1 MCYAMSCKNSSSAF
15 MASLKFALALLGA
28 LLLGGCATPAS
39 RLPAATQAWAAPE
52 TFLLNGRIGVRHD
65 GQGFSGNLSW
75 RHHANEDEIQL
86 SSPLGQTVARIQR
99 NKESVTLDTPEGHYT
114 AQSPEELTEQVL
126 GWRLPLDGMQYWVLA
141 RPAPDG
147 VAESEHD
154 DGMRVTRLRQQ
165 EWNIEYQDYRMEGN
179 HVLPSRIVMRNNTL
193 ELKLIVDGWELP

>member
-1 MCYAMSCKNSSSAF
+1 
-15 MASLKFALALLGA
+15 MANLKFALVLLGT
-28 LLLGGCATPAS
+28 LLLGGCATPPS
-39 RLPAATQAWAAPE
+39 RLPAATQARAAPE
-52 TFLLNGRIGVRHD
+52 TFQLNGRIGVRHD

-99 NKESVTLDTPEGHYT
+99 NEESVTLDTPEGHYT

-165 EWNIEYQDYRMEGN
+165 EWNIEYLDYRMEGN
-179 HVLPSRIVMRNNTL
+179 YVLPSRIVMRNNTL